1 MRIDKAPPE
10 RRENQP
16 LANAPG
22 ASAGNFRASGT
33 SFASALQQHR
43 HKAAAPNRESRTSAD
58 GEARRSV
65 SRAGAEAA
73 GECSLADEELLP
85 TDGLAMPSQ
94 MLALLS
100 TNGETSAPAAA
111 TMGAALAARR
121 RSVAGAADASP
132 CIEVTHP
139 GTGGRFVLS
148 RKDGVWLLSLQD
160 QPAMSAAELER
171 FVQDLR
177 EHFAERGLGEV
188 DVIV

>member
-10 RRENQP
+10 RRESQP
-16 LANAPG
+16 LTNALG
-22 ASAGNFRASGT
+22 ASTGSLRAYGT

-43 HKAAAPNRESRTSAD
+43 HKAVAPNRETRTSAD

-65 SRAGAEAA
+65 SRAAAGAA
-73 GECSLADEELLP
+73 GECSVADEELLP
-85 TDGLAMPSQ
+85 TDGFAMPSP

-121 RSVAGAADASP
+121 RSVAGEVGASP

-139 GTGGRFVLS
+139 GTGARFVLS